1 MAKPPHNPHDGLF
14 KLLTEHTEAIT
25 EVVRER
31 LPANIRK
38 RMVGPVRKLDA
49 ALVDQRTLTPYQS
62 DCLLEV
68 TLDRGERA
76 FVYVL
81 MEHKSHP
88 DPGALLQMAG
98 YTVRFWERLARDDSR
113 YLRDPPLV
121 IPMLF
126 YHGKA
131 AWDIPLSFGAHYND
145 GKVACG
151 MELRCLAV
159 NLGKEP
165 PKALSSHPYAHTL
178 FYTMLYVSDVL
189 KGEALHLE
197 IAMMLPEDKNLASPV
212 VYYMLK
218 SGRVRQRQMAAALH
232 ATKQEKGDQIMLTAG
247 EELMLE
253 GKVDTV
259 AQMLAH
265 QFGPLS
271 EDTRERLEAASPAE
285 IDAWALAALSAS
297 TLEAVFQAKPSP

>member
-1 MAKPPHNPHDGLF
+1 
-14 KLLTEHTEAIT
+14 
-25 EVVRER
+25 
-31 LPANIRK
+31 
-38 RMVGPVRKLDA
+38 MVGPVRKLDA

-68 TLDRGERA
+68 TLDRGGRA

-98 YTVRFWERLARDDSR
+98 YTVRFWERLARQDSR

-145 GKVACG
+145 GQTACG

-159 NLGKEP
+159 NLGEEP

-178 FYTMLYVSDVL
+178 FYTMLYISDVL
-189 KGEALHLE
+189 EGEALHLE
-197 IAMMLPEDKNLASPV
+197 IAMMLPDDKNLASPV

-253 GKVDTV
+253 GEVR
-259 AQMLAH
+259 MLARLLAH
-265 QFGPLS
+265 KFGPLT
-271 EDTRERLEAASPAE
+271 EDTQERLEAASFEELETWNIAAG
-285 IDAWALAALSAS
+285 DAP
-297 TLEAVFQAKPSP
+297 TLEDVFKAKLNPSR